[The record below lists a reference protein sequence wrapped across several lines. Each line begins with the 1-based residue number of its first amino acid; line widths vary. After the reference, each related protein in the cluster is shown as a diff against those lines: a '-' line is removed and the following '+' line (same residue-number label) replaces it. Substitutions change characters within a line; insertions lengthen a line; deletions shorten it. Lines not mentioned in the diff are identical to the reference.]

1 MRAHGFRPFVDFRPC
16 FDLLMPRIA
25 PSDITLM
32 VYANPNPLPD
42 DTEQTTIPD
51 TGPSTAPSAPAYS
64 GPTGS
69 GSNGTPDPT
78 APAVGC

>member
-1 MRAHGFRPFVDFRPC
+1 MRAHRFRPFVDFRPC

-32 VYANPNPLPD
+32 VYTNPNPLPD
-42 DTEQTTIPD
+42 DVEVAP
-51 TGPSTAPSAPAYS
+51 GASTAPSAPGYTS
-64 GPTGS
+64 PTTP